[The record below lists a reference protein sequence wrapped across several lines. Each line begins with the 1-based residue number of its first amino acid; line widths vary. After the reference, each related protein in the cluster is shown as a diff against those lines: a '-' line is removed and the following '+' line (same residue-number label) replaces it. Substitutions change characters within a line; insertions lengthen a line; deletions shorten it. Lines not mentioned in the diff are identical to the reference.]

1 MTWWISSPFF
11 SSIISLLFFFF
22 FFSQRNLFT
31 NNNSLLTLLF
41 QSGDKSVTIQV
52 FTLYAKK
59 IRWTDK
65 VNIFFSRIPRLP
77 RFTFRRQVQI
87 NLDAIVEI
95 ELVSW
100 KKKKK
105 NVFAIKKKKKVNE
118 IGRGS
123 ISRNK
128 FSKQIRKISRLFL
141 PDIYVVYE
149 IFSRYLRRA
158 SVDRR
163 KDLKT
168 MQIIFR
174 LRHLKVRPGYFFPD
188 ISSIEFVRYFSV
200 LESVKTDPN
209 LFFFFFLLNHTLI
222 LQRVNRIVLAFD
234 EINILVFILDR
245 KIILCG

>member
-22 FFSQRNLFT
+22 FFSRRNLFT

-41 QSGDKSVTIQV
+41 QSQSGDKSVTIQV

-100 KKKKK
+100 KKKK

-209 LFFFFFLLNHTLI
+209 LFFFFF
-222 LQRVNRIVLAFD
+222 F
-234 EINILVFILDR
+234 
-245 KIILCG
+245 

>member
-22 FFSQRNLFT
+22 FFSRRNLFT

-41 QSGDKSVTIQV
+41 QSQSGDKSVTIQV

-100 KKKKK
+100 KKKKERLCNK
-105 NVFAIKKKKKVNE
+105 EKEEGK
-118 IGRGS
+118 
-123 ISRNK
+123 RNRPW
-128 FSKQIRKISRLFL
+128 FNIAKQIFEANPENIKAIS
-141 PDIYVVYE
+141 
-149 IFSRYLRRA
+149 SRYLCCLWNFQPVFASSERR
-158 SVDRR
+158 
-163 KDLKT
+163 
-168 MQIIFR
+168 
-174 LRHLKVRPGYFFPD
+174 
-188 ISSIEFVRYFSV
+188 
-200 LESVKTDPN
+200 
-209 LFFFFFLLNHTLI
+209 
-222 LQRVNRIVLAFD
+222 
-234 EINILVFILDR
+234 
-245 KIILCG
+245 

>member
-95 ELVSW
+95 ELISW
-100 KKKKK
+100 KKKK

-188 ISSIEFVRYFSV
+188 ISSIEFVRYFCTWECKNWSK
-200 LESVKTDPN
+200 S
-209 LFFFFFLLNHTLI
+209 FFFFFSFKSLVS
-222 LQRVNRIVLAFD
+222 RVNRIVLAFD

-245 KIILCG
+245 KIILCS